1 MDSGDSFQLIILVI
15 LLMLSAFFS
24 SNETAL
30 MSVNKLRLRTLAD
43 AGNKRA
49 AMVLDVT
56 ENHTSKML
64 SAILIGNNIVNL
76 SASALA
82 TSLAYTFGGYMV
94 SISTAVLTVAILVF
108 GEITPKNYATINA
121 EKLSLRYIGIIR
133 FFMIIMTPVIF
144 VINLFSRGI
153 MFLLRVDPDASG
165 KGITEDELRTIVDVS
180 HEDGIIESD
189 EKEMIY
195 NVFDLGDANAKDIM
209 VPRVHVTFADV
220 NNTYEELIEIFRED
234 KFTRLPVYEDTQD
247 NIVGI
252 INMKDLLL
260 YDKNQPFHIRDIMRK
275 PHFTYEF
282 KSISELLVEMRDS
295 TFNIAIV
302 LDEYGEMAGL
312 ITLED
317 ILEEIVGEIHDE
329 YDETEDELIR
339 QISDREYIIEGS
351 VNLDDVNDRLET
363 GFASEDYDSLGGFII
378 EHLDRLPETG
388 DEVKTDD
395 GIRLIV
401 ESLDKNRVES
411 VHVYLPER
419 VEAEAGPD
427 SESGGKTAE
436 MAKESGAAP
445 AGHNRQENTEPRSE

>member
-1 MDSGDSFQLIILVI
+1 
-15 LLMLSAFFS
+15 
-24 SNETAL
+24 
-30 MSVNKLRLRTLAD
+30 MSVSKLRLRTMAD
-43 AGNKRA
+43 SGDKRA

-82 TSLAYTFGGYMV
+82 TSLAYAFGGYMV
-94 SISTAVLTVAILVF
+94 SIATAVLTVAILVF

-121 EKLSLRYIGIIR
+121 EKLALRYIRIIR
-133 FFMIIMTPVIF
+133 FFMAVMTPLIF
-144 VINLFSRGI
+144 IINLFSRGI

-220 NNTYEELIEIFRED
+220 NNTYDELIEIFRKD

-282 KSISELLVEMRDS
+282 KNISELLVEMRDS

-339 QISDREYIIEGS
+339 QISDRES
-351 VNLDDVNDRLET
+351 DFR
-363 GFASEDYDSLGGFII
+363 
-378 EHLDRLPETG
+378 
-388 DEVKTDD
+388 
-395 GIRLIV
+395 
-401 ESLDKNRVES
+401 
-411 VHVYLPER
+411 
-419 VEAEAGPD
+419 
-427 SESGGKTAE
+427 
-436 MAKESGAAP
+436 
-445 AGHNRQENTEPRSE
+445 PRIYH